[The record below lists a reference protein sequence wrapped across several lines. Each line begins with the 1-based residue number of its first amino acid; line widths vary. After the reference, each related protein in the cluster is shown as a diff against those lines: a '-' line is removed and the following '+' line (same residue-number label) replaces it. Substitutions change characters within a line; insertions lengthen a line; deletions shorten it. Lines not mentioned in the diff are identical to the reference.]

1 MISTKITLQMIISNC
16 LMYNASRPA
25 MNTQVHSM
33 GESGDQTE
41 DGTFATIFVDIAIF
55 AFIFKANIF
64 GIFYSDALALSL
76 WLQFYCRIDPFRFRF
91 WGLVCS
97 ANLQQFE
104 RVVKRVDGIF
114 LENSSE
120 LATRVHRAGGFAGGN
135 SKKIAKMLPT

>member
-1 MISTKITLQMIISNC
+1 MD
-16 LMYNASRPA
+16 
-25 MNTQVHSM
+25 TQVHSM
-33 GESGDQTE
+33 GESGGWTE

-76 WLQFYCRIDPFRFRF
+76 CLQYYCRIDPFRFPF
-91 WGLVCS
+91 WGLVCF

-104 RVVKRVDGIF
+104 RVVNRLDGIF

-120 LATRVHRAGGFAGGN
+120 HAVRGQRRDGFAGGN